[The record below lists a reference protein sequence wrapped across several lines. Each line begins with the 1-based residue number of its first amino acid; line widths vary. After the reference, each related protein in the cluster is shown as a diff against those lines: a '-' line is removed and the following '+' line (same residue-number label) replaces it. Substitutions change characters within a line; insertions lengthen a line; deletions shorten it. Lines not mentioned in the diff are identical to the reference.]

1 MHNFTSAQQT
11 VFKLYKGNS
20 PFLDQQCFADFLNT
34 SLGCKRTLPQGWE
47 AQAIELDALIRAS
60 LLPSVKLLYRAMPE
74 SYLAPHVE
82 TSYLRYPAYM
92 STTVDK
98 HAVQRHFATPF
109 RNIPAALLCIECDAG
124 TPALNMELDESFGG
138 MEQEYL
144 LPRGSTFS
152 IEGIEDVNDL
162 QRMSTLMSPLYANSY
177 SMLKIYRL
185 KYVR

>member
-1 MHNFTSAQQT
+1 MRKLTSAQQT

-20 PFLDQQCFADFLNT
+20 PFLDQQCFADFLNM
-34 SLGCKRTLPQGWE
+34 SLGCKHTLPHGWE

-60 LLPSVKLLYRAMPE
+60 SLPSVKWLYRAMPE
-74 SYLAPHVE
+74 GYLAPHVE
-82 TSYLRYPAYM
+82 ASYLRYPAYM

-109 RNIPAALLCIECDAG
+109 RDIPAALLCIECDAG
-124 TPALNMELDESFGG
+124 TPALDMELDESFGG
-138 MEQEYL
+138 MEQELL

-152 IEGIEDVNDL
+152 IEGIEDVTDL
-162 QRMSTLMSPLYANSY
+162 GRMSTLMSPLYAKSY